1 MRHYLL
7 YLEDILESS
16 SKVQRYTAGMDLE
29 EFIADERTFDA
40 VMRNLEVIG
49 EAAKNIPQEIRDR
62 YPDIEWR
69 NAG

>member
-1 MRHYLL
+1 LKLRQYLL

-16 SKVQRYTAGMDLE
+16 SKVQRYTAGMEFE

-49 EAAKNIPQEIRDR
+49 KAAKGSTQSLS
-62 YPDIEWR
+62 
-69 NAG
+69 

>member
-1 MRHYLL
+1 MKLRQYLL

-16 SKVQRYTAGMDLE
+16 SKVQRYTAGMEFE

-49 EAAKNIPQEIRDR
+49 KAAKGSTQSLS
-62 YPDIEWR
+62 
-69 NAG
+69 

>member
-1 MRHYLL
+1 MRQYLL

-16 SKVQRYTAGMDLE
+16 SKVQRYTAGMEFE

-49 EAAKNIPQEIRDR
+49 KAAKGSTQSLS
-62 YPDIEWR
+62 
-69 NAG
+69 

>member
-1 MRHYLL
+1 M
-7 YLEDILESS
+7 ESS